1 MKKFIAFTGLTLV
14 ILLNLVSCG
23 VDQDNFDLA
32 DHIVGND
39 ELIKELENWDVD
51 SAYIQFIGFAPN
63 EDFEYYKDLSMS
75 LKMSGVY
82 PEEFF
87 EQFDIQQPIIK
98 VWALRKN
105 TFSGN
110 KFDESGIGS
119 NDMVDY
125 QNGVGRRDARN
136 LHDLGDY
143 SETTY
148 EWSSFYLASY
158 NGKLKMLSSGYP
170 EDRSCIDFFED
181 VIKLNGS
188 QSKEAERASKQVG
201 MYIKGKGIVMVEPTK
216 LNAIITKSLKKS
228 EEIEESDVSDESDE
242 IGVDEVLT
250 TDSSDVSALETE
262 SVDPLAAAIE
272 AADEMKKEIV
282 D

>member
-1 MKKFIAFTGLTLV
+1 MKKFTSIGLSL
-14 ILLNLVSCG
+14 IFILNLVSCG
-23 VDQDNFDLA
+23 IDQDNFDLA
-32 DHIVGND
+32 NHIVDND

-63 EDFEYYKDLSMS
+63 EGFEYYKDLSMGM
-75 LKMSGVY
+75 KMSGVY

-105 TFSGN
+105 TYSGN

-125 QNGVGRRDARN
+125 ENGVGRRDARN

-148 EWSSFYLASY
+148 EWGSFYLASY

-170 EDRSCIDFFED
+170 EDRSCIDFFDD
-181 VIKLNGS
+181 VIRLNDS
-188 QSKEAERASKQVG
+188 QSKELQKASKQVG

-216 LNAIITKSLKKS
+216 LNNIITKSLSKNEEVEES
-228 EEIEESDVSDESDE
+228 DIADGSDEIEEGEGALSDTSEISDSEEYESLDE
-242 IGVDEVLT
+242 LT
-250 TDSSDVSALETE
+250 TQMEEMTE
-262 SVDPLAAAIE
+262 
-272 AADEMKKEIV
+272 EIV